1 MSTLGRSGTAAR
13 RALWFVGLLVL
24 LVGIVAM
31 HGMNSH
37 GGGMDPSVHAVA
49 THAPASAPLAAGQ
62 DLMAAAGHG
71 IAAPLEAMGAVVSA
85 GASSMDSGMAEMC
98 MAVLA
103 LALTVLLRMLGNA
116 PALPLYRLVSAPA
129 RAPGPHGRD
138 PDPPSLI
145 NLSIRRC

>member
-1 MSTLGRSGTAAR
+1 MNEWAEVSPGSGELFDGHVRDNALGCPPGVLLTLGSNEHSGRSGTAAR

-62 DLMAAAGHG
+62 GLMAA
-71 IAAPLEAMGAVVSA
+71 
-85 GASSMDSGMAEMC
+85 SGM
-98 MAVLA
+98 
-103 LALTVLLRMLGNA
+103 RSR
-116 PALPLYRLVSAPA
+116 LP
-129 RAPGPHGRD
+129 
-138 PDPPSLI
+138 
-145 NLSIRRC
+145 

>member
-1 MSTLGRSGTAAR
+1 MSTLDRSGTTAR

-31 HGMNSH
+31 HGLNSH
-37 GGGMDPSVHAVA
+37 GGGMDPVAHGIVVHDPGA
-49 THAPASAPLAAGQ
+49 ASADSGH
-62 DLMAAAGHG
+62 DVMAAAFQDLAGPV
-71 IAAPLEAMGAVVSA
+71 AAMGAAVAA
-85 GASSMDSGMAEMC
+85 GESGMGAGMAGMC

-103 LALTVLLRMLGNA
+103 LALTALLRMLGNA
-116 PALPLYRLVSAPA
+116 PALPLYRLVGAPVLG
-129 RAPGPHGRD
+129 PGPHGRH